1 VVNMVNRY
9 LEGLTLAAI
18 LERGCIFEEIH
29 AAS

>member
-1 VVNMVNRY
+1 VVNMINNY

-18 LERGCIFEEIH
+18 LKRGGTFEEIH